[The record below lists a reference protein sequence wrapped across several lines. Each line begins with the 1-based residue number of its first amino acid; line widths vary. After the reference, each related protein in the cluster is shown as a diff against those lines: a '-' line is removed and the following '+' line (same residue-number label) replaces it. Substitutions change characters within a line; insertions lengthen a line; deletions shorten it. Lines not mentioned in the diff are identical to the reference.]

1 MAVFHA
7 FRALR
12 PTPEKAADVAA
23 LPYDVVD
30 RAEAKAIGDKNPDS
44 FLHVDRAEMDL
55 PDDTDLYDSKVY
67 ERARQNLLNME
78 KNGVMKQ
85 DETPCY
91 YIHVAT
97 SAPASR
103 HWIICCV

>member
-1 MAVFHA
+1 
-7 FRALR
+7 
-12 PTPEKAADVAA
+12 
-23 LPYDVVD
+23 
-30 RAEAKAIGDKNPDS
+30 
-44 FLHVDRAEMDL
+44 MDL

-91 YIHVAT
+91 YIYELT
-97 SAPASR
+97 RKER
-103 HWIICCV
+103 HRQVWLDAVQSMII